1 MASSEN
7 ACCEGMGSLLESF
20 MNATNIDHQ
29 SSAFKK
35 LRPFVTS
42 NSRLNASSNL
52 SQGID
57 GATMSTFLKALIAFG
72 QRRKVFADQ
81 VDEVIK
87 CLDKSGGESWQMR
100 IAELQSKGSSLSSTS
115 LSNSAQA
122 TSTSPSL
129 DPLPEDLKEDHSV
142 ESVGKSCPAGSDSM
156 RPLLQSFMDAKTSD
170 DHRTAFQKLRCF
182 VKDACRSKGCS
193 HLSEDIAHTTMSTFL
208 KALIAFGQRRKVFAD
223 QVDEV
228 IKCLDKSG
236 GESWQMRIAELQ
248 SKGSSLSSTS
258 LSNSAQATSTSPSL
272 DPLPEDLKEDHS
284 VESVGKSC
292 PAGSDSMR
300 PLLQSFM
307 DAKTSDDHRTAFQK
321 LRCFVKDACRSKGCS
336 HLSEDVTHTTMSTFL
351 EALNAFGSSE
361 HVCSN
366 QIVEVIQILDNYGG
380 KHWQEHIAD
389 LQTKHGNLSSASSSN
404 SVSTTSTSASSD
416 PLPPSALS
424 LPEDLQEEGQI
435 GKLVER
441 ENAISELKMLD
452 GTTCKVPETDLRR
465 IDTDSSVLGA
475 LHFRP
480 DQAADSVHKLH
491 AALSELLSLLSDTET
506 NDRRKAI
513 LKQIGSGYRKEWTR
527 ILEDKDLH
535 YVIAGLV
542 SSGKTTLTN
551 GLLAH
556 SMPGQWTGKMLQS
569 AALENTAAVTMFAYN
584 AERAKKDGK
593 IHARIEAV
601 RMTRSHDGEAPRYQ
615 SHDDESSST
624 VNCMKELKDEM
635 PLLSD
640 KLAGTH
646 DGFKRLIVEI
656 PSPLSVIPGMTP
668 TAPNML
674 SSEVL
679 VDTPGLDSFGLKEH
693 LVSILAQK
701 CFLYCFVVDVQSPSP
716 FGNHG
721 FEVLQHLA
729 KNVEMMFP
737 PVIIFT
743 KLKLLE
749 EESSLRTWKKANPGG
764 LRQRLKDLVNRTLD
778 KLEEA
783 GVRHCPFFADVDALW
798 ASMDCKDCPEDKE
811 QIQAAQE
818 GLSEFFQ
825 DLVCLGRN
833 IAVPLHQCRM
843 LQLQNM
849 TTQQIINEIHKEDG
863 QRLLEGEHLNDL
875 RELGEKLK
883 KDFSA
888 NVDRYFNVKWTDGG
902 IASYEPQPPFDRDTC
917 AISRIPEEFKK
928 IFAGYK
934 KRKPEVGDKCEAV
947 TEVVEETSESV
958 VRMISSDLSKY
969 EKDALGRFKDS
980 LWKKVGEK
988 DLELV
993 EKHLSF
999 TLWQY
1004 LVGGGLGGGSVLAGV
1019 AAGETVL
1026 FFAGVAS
1033 VTVLASVAVGVTVCA
1048 LGIVGCVAWMK
1059 KDKIGGWS
1067 WEEAEN
1073 ASWKAVLE
1081 FCDKNSL
1088 RISKHVKSGFNQKVD
1103 DILKKIEDHRISECS
1118 ISECKASKIQSAGRK
1133 GYKDVAEQLGTILGD
1148 KKERWLGKKPSALE
1162 QICHEV
1168 LEERQ

>member
-1 MASSEN
+1 MALSKN
-7 ACCEGMGSLLESF
+7 ASCDGMRSLLDSF
-20 MNATNIDHQ
+20 MNAKTPDDQ
-29 SSAFKK
+29 SSAFQV
-35 LRPFVTS
+35 LRCFV
-42 NSRLNASSNL
+42 SRNGSSCL
-52 SQGID
+52 SEGIT
-57 GATMSTFLKALIAFG
+57 GATMSRFLEILHEFGGTKRRLANQIA
-72 QRRKVFADQ
+72 
-81 VDEVIK
+81 EVIK
-87 CLDKSGGESWQMR
+87 YLDTKGGEDWQM
-100 IAELQSKGSSLSSTS
+100 
-115 LSNSAQA
+115 
-122 TSTSPSL
+122 
-129 DPLPEDLKEDHSV
+129 
-142 ESVGKSCPAGSDSM
+142 
-156 RPLLQSFMDAKTSD
+156 
-170 DHRTAFQKLRCF
+170 
-182 VKDACRSKGCS
+182 
-193 HLSEDIAHTTMSTFL
+193 
-208 KALIAFGQRRKVFAD
+208 
-223 QVDEV
+223 
-228 IKCLDKSG
+228 
-236 GESWQMRIAELQ
+236 
-248 SKGSSLSSTS
+248 
-258 LSNSAQATSTSPSL
+258 
-272 DPLPEDLKEDHS
+272 
-284 VESVGKSC
+284 
-292 PAGSDSMR
+292 
-300 PLLQSFM
+300 
-307 DAKTSDDHRTAFQK
+307 
-321 LRCFVKDACRSKGCS
+321 
-336 HLSEDVTHTTMSTFL
+336 
-351 EALNAFGSSE
+351 
-361 HVCSN
+361 
-366 QIVEVIQILDNYGG
+366 
-380 KHWQEHIAD
+380 HID
-389 LQTKHGNLSSASSSN
+389 LQRKQGKLSFASSSN
-404 SVSTTSTSASSD
+404 SGPTTSTFVSSD
-416 PLPPSALS
+416 VPEEHLRRIDPVPPSALA
-424 LPEDLQEEGQI
+424 LPEDLQEGDTVEI
-435 GKLVER
+435 TFGKSGLIANLVEQQPDGR
-441 ENAISELKMLD
+441 GVWLLKMDD
-452 GTTCKVPETDLRR
+452 GRMCEVPEEHLRR
-465 IDTDSSVLGA
+465 IDPVPPSALALPEDLQEGDTVEITFGNSGLIANLVEQQPDGRGVWLLKMDDGRMCEVPEEHLRRIHTDSSSSVLEVF
-475 LHFRP
+475 HFQP
-480 DQAADSVHKLH
+480 DHAADSVHKLH
-491 AALSELLSLLSDTET
+491 AALLELLSLLSETQT
-506 NDRRKAI
+506 NDQREAN
-513 LKQIGSGYRKEWTR
+513 LKQISSDYRKEWTR

-556 SMPGQWTGKMLQS
+556 SMPGQWTGNMLQS

-849 TTQQIINEIHKEDG
+849 TTQQIINEMHKEDG
-863 QRLLEGEHLNDL
+863 RRLLEGEHLDDL
-875 RELGEKLK
+875 KAFGEKLK
-883 KDFSA
+883 DDFSEK
-888 NVDRYFNVKWTDGG
+888 VDRYFDVKWTDHG
-902 IASYEPQPPFDRDTC
+902 IASYEPQPPFTRDTC
-917 AISRIPEEFKK
+917 AISRIPAEFKIVFHK
-928 IFAGYK
+928 YK
-934 KRKPEVGDKCEAV
+934 VTNPKVGDKLQAV
-947 TEVVEETSESV
+947 TQIVEETYKLAV
-958 VRMISSDLSKY
+958 QLILTDLSTY
-969 EKDALGRFKDS
+969 DTDALSSLKVS
-980 LWKKVGEK
+980 LWQKVGK
-988 DLELV
+988 IDPDLK
-993 EKHLSF
+993 KHLSSAF
-999 TLWQY
+999 WTYLFGGGLRGSAYVLQMAGSVASWIAMGAGASAVAMAVAGGVCALAVAACAAWMY
-1004 LVGGGLGGGSVLAGV
+1004 LVGSR
-1019 AAGETVL
+1019 T
-1026 FFAGVAS
+1026 
-1033 VTVLASVAVGVTVCA
+1033 
-1048 LGIVGCVAWMK
+1048 
-1059 KDKIGGWS
+1059 

-1088 RISKHVKSGFNQKVD
+1088 RISKHAKSCFNQKVD
-1103 DILKKIEDHRISECS
+1103 DILKKIVDHRISEC
-1118 ISECKASKIQSAGRK
+1118 KAAKIQSAARQ
-1133 GYKDVAEQLGTILGD
+1133 GYEDVAEQVRPILGD
-1148 KKERWLGKKPSALE
+1148 KKEKWLGKKTSVLE
-1162 QICHEV
+1162 QICNEV
-1168 LEERQ
+1168 LEERQQTQERKAEQVTDADSSYP